1 MASVGAAAITGAA
14 PRLRAAA
21 DTSTSGKACAAA
33 VALLGAAPVADQRK
47 PQVTALNATAPHTSK
62 DAAGNTKRDEALKAV
77 ANEGR

>member
-1 MASVGAAAITGAA
+1 
-14 PRLRAAA
+14 
-21 DTSTSGKACAAA
+21 
-33 VALLGAAPVADQRK
+33 LLGAAPVADQRK